1 MGVMCQ
7 RVRESLS
14 AHLDGEPGP
23 LPMSAVEDHLA
34 GCESCRVWR
43 VDVEAMQRRVRVTS
57 APQLTDETQRFVA
70 AVHDRQTREVRARW
84 RLLPVRLGLVAVA
97 VAQLV
102 LTGPEL
108 LLGHDGLAP
117 EHAAHELGAFTA
129 ALAVGLML
137 AAWRPRLATGMVPI
151 VGIVAALLV
160 VTAWL
165 DASFGN
171 TRITQESPHLLEVA
185 GFLLLL
191 RLAYLSN
198 DRDWTP
204 LLLPL
209 RRPTTQAPNGGARPR
224 AETRRPRPD
233 GTVARAYRRA
243 SGE

>member
-1 MGVMCQ
+1 M
-7 RVRESLS
+7 S
-14 AHLDGEPGP
+14 AELDGEPGA
-23 LPMSAVEDHLA
+23 LPTSAVEEHLA
-34 GCESCRVWR
+34 GCGACRAWR
-43 VDVEAMQRRVRVTS
+43 TDVEAMQRRVRVS
-57 APQLTDETQRFVA
+57 AAPVLTDETERFVA
-70 AVHDRQTREVRARW
+70 AVHQQQTVAARGRW

-97 VAQLV
+97 VTQLV

-117 EHAAHELGAFTA
+117 EHVAHELGAFTA
-129 ALAVGLML
+129 ALAVGLVL

-151 VGIVAALLV
+151 VGIVAGLLV
-160 VTAWL
+160 FTAWL
-165 DASFGN
+165 DASLGH

-209 RRPTTQAPNGGARPR
+209 RRPPAP
-224 AETRRPRPD
+224 RRDVGITHRVDAGQPQPGSASIR
-233 GTVARAYRRA
+233 RRA